1 MLFDQKISIKSSGHA
16 TSTSQLIKNQYLCE
30 SFVTV
35 SESDCIAVPINTSW
49 KLILLLTQQFKLL
62 FISKM
67 GLKHFYFLFAYSSL
81 AVAHLDSSF
90 FEAMFHCL
98 SEAKHYSLNV
108 MMSNTQKDDSDF
120 ISHGEL
126 LDTLKWKFV
135 GFLER

>member
-1 MLFDQKISIKSSGHA
+1 MRVL
-16 TSTSQLIKNQYLCE
+16 LQYQSRIALRYLLTHRE
-30 SFVTV
+30 S
-35 SESDCIAVPINTSW
+35 
-49 KLILLLTQQFKLL
+49 LLLTQQFKLL